1 MTAFLGDLIRRHG
14 WHVIA
19 ELATLALA
27 TVFTAFYV
35 TALVRGRVRTVT
47 CAACGRLASR
57 ADPACP
63 RCRAPLPA
71 AD

>member
-19 ELATLALA
+19 ELTALA
-27 TVFTAFYV
+27 VFTVFTAFYL
-35 TALVRGRVRTVT
+35 TALFRGRVRTVT